1 MFGIRDMNYNY
12 RHLYYFWVVAKEGS
26 MSKAA
31 ERLDMAIQTISA
43 QVHELE
49 KSLGYLLFKPAGRG
63 IALTES
69 GYAALKVADE
79 IFSLGE
85 KLPELVRDAAKAP
98 KSKITVGVSDG
109 LPKLVTKQL
118 LEPILKHK
126 DVQLIAHEGEF
137 DDLLAQLALHKL
149 DIVLADRPAPIN
161 KNLSVYS
168 EELTKSPMAWYSPK
182 KLIKD
187 NKQGFPECLNHLP
200 ILLPT
205 THSTVRALIDQWFNK
220 NHVIPNI
227 VGEFEDS
234 ALLKTFAASGLGVF
248 PAGKLIQKDLK
259 ETYQIELLGSCDD
272 IYEYFYAIRS
282 EKKIH
287 HPLVEA
293 IIRR

>member
-1 MFGIRDMNYNY
+1 MSNSYNY

-69 GYAALKVADE
+69 GFAALEIADQ
-79 IFSLGE
+79 IFSIGE
-85 KLPELVRDAAKAP
+85 KLPEAVRDAAKPP
-98 KSKITVGVSDG
+98 KTKIIVGVSDG
-109 LPKLVTKQL
+109 LPKLVTRQL

-126 DVQLIAHEGEF
+126 NAQLIAHEGKFE
-137 DDLLAQLALHKL
+137 DLLADLALHRL
-149 DIVLADRPAPIN
+149 DIVLADRPAPNN
-161 KNLSVYS
+161 KNLNVYS
-168 EELTKSPMAWYSPK
+168 EELTRTSMAWYSPRQFVK
-182 KLIKD
+182 KAKKD
-187 NKQGFPECLNHLP
+187 FPHCLNELP

-205 THSTVRALIDQWFNK
+205 PHSTVRLLIDQWFSK
-220 NHVIPNI
+220 HGITPNI

-248 PAGKLIQKDLK
+248 PAGKLIEKDLK
-259 ETYQIELLGSCDD
+259 ETYGMELLGDCDD

-282 EKKIH
+282 EKKIQ
-287 HPLVEA
+287 HPLIQA
-293 IIRR
+293 IIKR

>member
-1 MFGIRDMNYNY
+1 MLYNY

-31 ERLDMAIQTISA
+31 ERLNMAIQTISA

-69 GYAALKVADE
+69 GFAALEIADQ
-79 IFSLGE
+79 IFLLGE
-85 KLPELVRDAAKAP
+85 KLPEAVRAAASSP
-98 KSKITVGVSDG
+98 KTKITIGISDG
-109 LPKLVTKQL
+109 LSKLVTRQL
-118 LEPILKHK
+118 LEPILEKN

-137 DDLLAQLALHKL
+137 ENLLADLALHRL
-149 DIVLADRPAPIN
+149 DIVLADQPAPVN
-161 KNLSVYS
+161 KNLHVYS
-168 EELTKSPMAWYSPK
+168 KELTKSSIAWFGSSKVLKRTK
-182 KLIKD
+182 KA
-187 NKQGFPECLNHLP
+187 FPECLNELP

-205 THSTVRALIDQWFNK
+205 SHSRVRHLIDQWFIQNG
-220 NHVIPNI
+220 ISPNI
-227 VGEFEDS
+227 AGEFEDS

-248 PAGKLIQKDLK
+248 PAGQIIEKDLK
-259 ETYQIELLGSCDD
+259 STYQMEIIGSCEG
-272 IYEYFYAIRS
+272 IFEYFYAIRS
-282 EKKIH
+282 EKKIQ

>member
-1 MFGIRDMNYNY
+1 MSNSYNY

-69 GYAALKVADE
+69 GFAALEIADQ
-79 IFSLGE
+79 IFSIGE
-85 KLPELVRDAAKAP
+85 KLPEAVRDAAKSP
-98 KSKITVGVSDG
+98 KIKITVGVSDG
-109 LPKLVTKQL
+109 LPKLVTRQL

-126 DVQLIAHEGEF
+126 DAQLIAHEGKFE
-137 DDLLAQLALHKL
+137 DLLADLALHRL
-149 DIVLADRPAPIN
+149 DIVLADRPAPNN
-161 KNLSVYS
+161 KNLNVYS
-168 EELTKSPMAWYSPK
+168 EELTRTSMAWYSPK
-182 KLIKD
+182 QFLKNAKK
-187 NKQGFPECLNHLP
+187 NFPHCLNELP

-205 THSTVRALIDQWFNK
+205 PHSTVRLLIDQWFSK
-220 NHVIPNI
+220 HGITPNI

-248 PAGKLIQKDLK
+248 PAGKLIEKDLK
-259 ETYQIELLGSCDD
+259 ETYGIELLGDCDD

-282 EKKIH
+282 EKKIQ
-287 HPLVEA
+287 HPLVQA
-293 IIRR
+293 IIKQ

>member
-1 MFGIRDMNYNY
+1 MTNSYNY

-69 GYAALKVADE
+69 GFAALEIADQ
-79 IFSLGE
+79 IFSIGE
-85 KLPELVRDAAKAP
+85 KLPEAVRDAAISP
-98 KSKITVGVSDG
+98 KTKIVIGVSDG
-109 LPKLVTKQL
+109 LPKLITRQL

-126 DVQLIAHEGEF
+126 DVQLIAHEGDF
-137 DDLLAQLALHKL
+137 DSLLADLALHRL
-149 DIVLADRPAPIN
+149 DIVLADRPAPNN
-161 KNLSVYS
+161 KNLNVYS
-168 EELTKSPMAWYSPK
+168 EELTRTSIAWFSPK
-182 KLIKD
+182 QFLKKA
-187 NKQGFPECLNHLP
+187 KKSFPECLRELP
-200 ILLPT
+200 VLLPT
-205 THSTVRALIDQWFNK
+205 SHSTVRLLIDQWFSK
-220 NHVIPNI
+220 HGITPNI

-248 PAGKLIQKDLK
+248 PAGKLVEKDLK
-259 ETYQIELLGSCDD
+259 ETYGMELLGNCEE

-282 EKKIH
+282 EKKIQ
-287 HPLVEA
+287 HPLVQA
-293 IIRR
+293 IIKQ

>member
-1 MFGIRDMNYNY
+1 MSNSYNY

-69 GYAALKVADE
+69 GFAALEIADQ
-79 IFSLGE
+79 IFSIGE
-85 KLPELVRDAAKAP
+85 KLPEAVRDAAKSP
-98 KSKITVGVSDG
+98 KAKIIVGVSDG
-109 LPKLVTKQL
+109 LPKLVTRQL

-126 DVQLIAHEGEF
+126 DAQLIAHEGKFE
-137 DDLLAQLALHKL
+137 DLLADLALHRL
-149 DIVLADRPAPIN
+149 DIVLADRPAPNN
-161 KNLSVYS
+161 KNLNVYS
-168 EELTKSPMAWYSPK
+168 EELTRTSMAWYSPK
-182 KLIKD
+182 QFVKKAKKD
-187 NKQGFPECLNHLP
+187 FPHCISELP

-205 THSTVRALIDQWFNK
+205 PHSTVRLLIDQWFSK
-220 NHVIPNI
+220 LGIIPNI

-248 PAGKLIQKDLK
+248 PAGKLIEKDLK
-259 ETYQIELLGSCDD
+259 ETYGMELLGDCDD

-282 EKKIH
+282 EKKIQ
-287 HPLVEA
+287 HPLVQA
-293 IIRR
+293 IIKQ

>member
-1 MFGIRDMNYNY
+1 MSNSYNY

-49 KSLGYLLFKPAGRG
+49 KSLGHLLFKPAGRG

-69 GYAALKVADE
+69 GFAALKIADQ

-85 KLPELVRDAAKAP
+85 KLPEAVRDAAKSP
-98 KSKITVGVSDG
+98 KTKISVGISDG
-109 LPKLVTKQL
+109 LPKLIARQL
-118 LEPILKHK
+118 LEPILQYK

-137 DDLLAQLALHKL
+137 EDLLADLALHRL
-149 DIVLADRPAPIN
+149 DIILADRPAPSN
-161 KNLSVYS
+161 KNLNVYS
-168 EELTKSPMAWYSPK
+168 EELTKTSIAWFSPK
-182 KLIKD
+182 QFIK
-187 NKQGFPECLNHLP
+187 KSKKHFPECLNDLP
-200 ILLPT
+200 ILMPT
-205 THSTVRALIDQWFNK
+205 SHSTVRPLIDQWFIK
-220 NHVIPNI
+220 HDITPNI

-248 PAGKLIQKDLK
+248 PAGKLIEKDLK
-259 ETYQIELLGSCDD
+259 DTYGIELLGNCDS

-282 EKKIH
+282 EKKIL

-293 IIRR
+293 IIKKK

>member
-1 MFGIRDMNYNY
+1 MSNSYNY

-69 GYAALKVADE
+69 GFAALKIADQ
-79 IFSLGE
+79 IFSIGE
-85 KLPELVRDAAKAP
+85 KLPEVVRDAAKSP
-98 KSKITVGVSDG
+98 KTKITVGVSDG
-109 LPKLVTKQL
+109 LPKFVTRQL
-118 LEPILKHK
+118 LEPVLKHK

-137 DDLLAQLALHKL
+137 DDLLADLALHRL
-149 DIVLADRPAPIN
+149 DIVLADRPAPNN
-161 KNLSVYS
+161 KNLNVYS
-168 EELTKSPMAWYSPK
+168 EELTKTTIAWFSPK
-182 KLIKD
+182 QLLKKSR
-187 NKQGFPECLNHLP
+187 KSFPECLEDLP

-205 THSTVRALIDQWFNK
+205 AHSTVRLLIDQWFSK
-220 NHVIPNI
+220 HGITPNV

-234 ALLKTFAASGLGVF
+234 ALLKTFAAGGLGVF
-248 PAGKLIQKDLK
+248 PAGKLIEKDLK
-259 ETYQIELLGSCDD
+259 DTYGIELLGNCAD

-282 EKKIH
+282 EKKIE
-287 HPLVEA
+287 HPLVQA
-293 IIRR
+293 IIKK

>member
-1 MFGIRDMNYNY
+1 MTNSYNY

-69 GYAALKVADE
+69 GFAALEIADQ
-79 IFSLGE
+79 IFSIGE
-85 KLPELVRDAAKAP
+85 KLPEAVRDAALSP
-98 KSKITVGVSDG
+98 KTKIIIGVSDG
-109 LPKLVTKQL
+109 LPKLITRQL

-126 DVQLIAHEGEF
+126 DVQLIAHEGDFES
-137 DDLLAQLALHKL
+137 LLADLALHRL
-149 DIVLADRPAPIN
+149 DIVLADRPAPNN
-161 KNLSVYS
+161 KNLNVYS
-168 EELTKSPMAWYSPK
+168 EELTRTSIAWFSPK
-182 KLIKD
+182 QFLKKA
-187 NKQGFPECLNHLP
+187 KKSFPECLKDLP

-205 THSTVRALIDQWFNK
+205 SHSTVRLLIDQWFSK
-220 NHVIPNI
+220 HGITPNI

-248 PAGKLIQKDLK
+248 PAGKLVEKDLK
-259 ETYQIELLGSCDD
+259 ETYGMELLGDCEE

-282 EKKIH
+282 EKKIQ
-287 HPLVEA
+287 HPLVQA
-293 IIRR
+293 IIKQ